1 MPLPQKIALLCT
13 LAILVA
19 GGASAFHPT
28 AFVKNPQASR
38 LTTRQA
44 TGLFEATILQNP
56 GQDHSFLEMQ
66 DKLLNKVAAINTPV
80 PKCPST
86 DPTKIVPNA
95 DTQKRMSPSLSTWK
109 RRLMTKEDKK
119 NIHKIASLS
128 YVLSSVALLGTGAL
142 NGFTEAPDF
151 LGPITEVF
159 LVATLFQSIS
169 SIDMA
174 MNFRKHDLGARN
186 GFINAAFSSLL
197 NAFLALWT
205 SPFAPEVFNGPMAS
219 ELVLVTLCLAGLIGD
234 VNGLLTIPAILE
246 SRSRTNIQG
255 KQSESSPF
263 KDFISYLIPVVLIS
277 SLNLMLLSRL
287 LDSNDDGVRARFLH
301 DCINH
306 VGSLEGESQ
315 QIPIF
320 YSMVLNS
327 CGVSYSALA
336 VTLRDKKLIT
346 KNQEQFVLGSLN
358 VVAPICSIHA
368 QGWV

>member
-1 MPLPQKIALLCT
+1 
-13 LAILVA
+13 
-19 GGASAFHPT
+19 
-28 AFVKNPQASR
+28 
-38 LTTRQA
+38 
-44 TGLFEATILQNP
+44 
-56 GQDHSFLEMQ
+56 
-66 DKLLNKVAAINTPV
+66 
-80 PKCPST
+80 
-86 DPTKIVPNA
+86 
-95 DTQKRMSPSLSTWK
+95 
-109 RRLMTKEDKK
+109 MTKEDKK

-142 NGFTEAPDF
+142 NGFTEAPNF

-234 VNGLLTIPAILE
+234 VNGLLTIPATLE

-263 KDFISYLIPVVLIS
+263 KDFISYVFPMIPAIL
-277 SLNLMLLSRL
+277 LNLVLLSRL
-287 LDSNDDGVRARFLH
+287 LDLTDGGLRAHFLLH

-306 VGSLEGESQ
+306 VGSLEGASQ
-315 QIPIF
+315 QLPIF
-320 YSMVLNS
+320 YSSVFSS
-327 CGVSYSALA
+327 CGISYSVLA

-346 KNQEQFVLGSLN
+346 KNQEQFVIGSLN
-358 VVAPICSIHA
+358 VVAPMCSIHA
-368 QGWV
+368 HGWV